1 MSKHNKKRNVGLV
14 YEMLL
19 QYITENVM
27 DNNHKKAQKAVKIIE
42 RRFNKKTE
50 LYKEFRLANAL
61 ANSTVSGTHIAA
73 GILSEAK
80 SAARNLDCEKLK
92 REKSMLIKDINYIL
106 DDKSFFHRRVNNF
119 RDLAAIQNALNEWKL
134 GDKSDLIR
142 MIEHEKRLV
151 DILLED
157 KKTGDLSFDSRS
169 DKLVFKL
176 LSEKMNEKYSNNLL
190 SEQKDIIRNYAI
202 YANDSEG
209 LKYYLTTVKNKTVK
223 VLKEYK
229 EVTKNKVLLS
239 KISKVIRNVKDLQ
252 TENIDDKTIK
262 KYLTLINLKD
272 EILKDD
278 K

>member
-19 QYITENVM
+19 QYITQNIME
-27 DNNHKKAQKAVKIIE
+27 NNHKKAQKAVKIIE
-42 RRFNKKTE
+42 RRFNKNTE

-61 ANSTVSGTHIAA
+61 ASSTVSGTHIAA

-80 SAARNLDCEKLK
+80 IAARKIDDEKLK
-92 REKSMLIKDINYIL
+92 REKSLLIKDINYSL
-106 DDKSFFHRRVNNF
+106 DDNAFFHRRISNF
-119 RDLAAIQNALNEWKL
+119 RDLAAIQNTINEWKL
-134 GDKSDLIR
+134 GDKSNLVK
-142 MIEHEKRLV
+142 MVEYEKKIV
-151 DILLED
+151 NILLEEKNEND
-157 KKTGDLSFDSRS
+157 VSFDERS

-190 SEQKDIIRNYAI
+190 SEQKDVIRNYAI
-202 YANDSEG
+202 YANDKAG
-209 LKYYLTTVKNKTVK
+209 LEYYLNTVKNKTVK
-223 VLKEYK
+223 VLNEYRS
-229 EVTKNKVLLS
+229 VTKNKVLLS
-239 KISKVIRNVKDLQ
+239 KINKVIRNVKELQ

-272 EILKDD
+272 EILKDE